1 MANYVLKELSEEMTG
16 GKKVLF
22 PKMQTY
28 SLQDYKSVLEKMHSY
43 AGSFSEGTIMGVL
56 DALVTTME
64 SWMPEGHSLK
74 IDGLGVFSL
83 VLGFDESL
91 SSEQQQQQQAQD
103 GAGEGEP
110 RNRYR
115 HVCIKGINFK
125 PDPELIRRM
134 NRNACLER
142 SGKVR
147 VPRKSPYSPD
157 ERIEKARQIIAR
169 QGQMTLGEYAAA
181 TGQDRSVA
189 SRELKRLVAD
199 PASGI
204 AARGAHSHKVW
215 VMREQG

>member
-91 SSEQQQQQQAQD
+91 PSEQQQAQD
-103 GAGEGEP
+103 GDGEGEP

-134 NRNACLER
+134 NRNAEFER
-142 SGKVR
+142 ADSGVR
-147 VPRKSPYSPD
+147 TARKNPYSPE
-157 ERIEKARQIIAR
+157 ERLQKAREIIRR

>member
-1 MANYVLKELSEEMTG
+1 MANYVLKELSDEMTG

-91 SSEQQQQQQAQD
+91 PSEQQQAQD

-134 NRNACLER
+134 NRNAEFER
-142 SGKVR
+142 ADSGVR
-147 VPRKSPYSPD
+147 KAQKNPFTSE
-157 ERIEKARQIIAR
+157 ERLQKAREIIRR

>member
-1 MANYVLKELSEEMTG
+1 MGTYVLKEMAKG
-16 GKKVLF
+16 MGKGDSALYPKLQIYNMFENDKVV
-22 PKMQTY
+22 KYIHEY
-28 SLQDYKSVLEKMHSY
+28 SP
-43 AGSFSEGTIMGVL
+43 AFSEGVIRGVL
-56 DALVTTME
+56 DALAHTMK
-64 SWMPEGHSLK
+64 SVLPMGHSMK

-91 SSEQQQQQQAQD
+91 PSEQQQAQG

-134 NRNACLER
+134 NRNAEFER
-142 SGKVR
+142 ADSGVR
-147 VPRKSPYSPD
+147 KAQKNPFTPE
-157 ERIEKARQIIAR
+157 ERLQKAREIIRR

>member
-83 VLGFDESL
+83 VLGFDESKP
-91 SSEQQQQQQAQD
+91 SEQKAQD
-103 GAGEGEP
+103 GAGEASP
-110 RNRYR
+110 RERFR
-115 HVCIKGINFK
+115 HVCIKSINFK
-125 PDPELIRRM
+125 PDPKLIQRM
-134 NRNACLER
+134 NRNAEFER
-142 SGKVR
+142 ADSGVR
-147 VPRKSPYSPD
+147 KAQKNPYSPE
-157 ERIEKARQIIAR
+157 ERLQKAREIIRR